1 MEYKRKITRREFMK
15 AGALAGASAALAAC
29 ATPTAE
35 APVVP
40 TEKPPEP
47 TVAPTEVPTKAV
59 AEVPTEV
66 PTATVP
72 PAPTYTDPPMLAS
85 LVAAGKLPPIDERL
99 PESPMVFPVVEM
111 IGKHGGIVRRGFK
124 GVSDRWGPT
133 KMGDRGW
140 VWFDKELITRPRIA
154 ESWTVNDDGSE
165 WTFQFR
171 KGMKWSDGTPFTSAD
186 IKWWYDN
193 VILNK
198 TLYPTVSTIYSTGA
212 DKTPAVLEIP
222 DDFTAKFKFT
232 GANPLF
238 ILRMGREQVPLP
250 GHYLKQWHMDLTEDK
265 DALTKAFTDAGF
277 TSWNEYFLNDRTRYD
292 LNPDLPTLRP
302 FNSKNKLSE
311 ELYVMERNP
320 YFFGVDE
327 AGNQLPYWDGV
338 NHRLYETADVFN
350 LWIVNGE
357 IDFQARGVDAAQ
369 YTLYKENEDNGDYKV
384 FVGVSASH
392 LAIQL
397 NLATPNDKLRTFFNT
412 RDVRIGLS
420 YAIDRAYINELIYN
434 GQATPRQYSP
444 LPMSPQYYPKLSNA
458 YIEYDVAK
466 ANELLDGTVYNK
478 KDAEG
483 FRTYPD
489 GETISFTI
497 EGTDQAGTPPEDAAQ
512 QIIKMWAEVG
522 VKCAYKYFERAVYS
536 EHYTANIIEAASWGG
551 DRTVIPLGPAAIIF
565 RGIQPDR
572 PWAAG
577 YGNWYNDP
585 NAGGAV
591 EPPAD
596 HFIRKIWDIWDN
608 EVARAADP
616 NKQTELFT
624 KILDIWAEE
633 LPMITVLGELPSLC
647 IVKNGVHNF
656 VEGFPNDDTTGD
668 ENVYNTETYF
678 WDEPDKHMG

>member
-1 MEYKRKITRREFMK
+1 MEYKRKITRREFIK
-15 AGALAGASAALAAC
+15 ASALAGASAALAAC

-35 APVVP
+35 SPAVP

-47 TVAPTEVPTKAV
+47 TVAPTEAPTEAV

-85 LVAAGKLPPIDERL
+85 LVAAGKLPPIEERL
-99 PESPMVFPVVEM
+99 PENPMVFPVLEM
-111 IGKHGGIVRRGFK
+111 VGKHGGIVRRGFK

-140 VWFDKELITRPRIA
+140 VWFDKNLINRPRFA
-154 ESWTVNDDGSE
+154 ESWTVNDDGTE
-165 WTFQFR
+165 WVFTLR
-171 KGMKWSDGTPFTSAD
+171 KGVKWSDGTPFTAAD
-186 IKWWYDN
+186 VVWTYENMTK
-193 VILNK
+193 NK
-198 TLYPTVSTIYSTGA
+198 DINPTFCTYCYTGKE
-212 DKTPAVLEIP
+212 KTPMVVEAP
-222 DDFTAKFKFT
+222 DDFTVKITFADP
-232 GANPLF
+232 NPLY
-238 ILRMGREQVPLP
+238 ILRIGRDIMAYPP
-250 GHYLKQWHMDLTEDK
+250 HYMKQWHMDFTDDK
-265 DALTKAFTDAGF
+265 EGLTKAATDAGF
-277 TSWNEYFLNDRTRYD
+277 NSWGEYMLNDRSRFD

-320 YFFGVDE
+320 YFWGVDE

-338 NHRLYETADVFN
+338 NHRLFETLDVFN

-357 IDFQARGVDAAQ
+357 IDFQARHVDSAQ
-369 YTLYKENEDNGDYKV
+369 YTLYKESEASGDYKV
-384 FVGVSASH
+384 SVGMSASH

-397 NLATPNDKLRTFFNT
+397 NLATKNEKLNAFFNN

-420 YAIDRAYINELIYN
+420 FAIDRDYINELIYN
-434 GQATPRQYSP
+434 GLATPRQYSP
-444 LPMSPQYYPKLSNA
+444 LPVSPQYYPKLSDA
-458 YIEYDVAK
+458 YLDYDVAM
-466 ANELLDGTVYNK
+466 ANQLLDQAGYSA

-497 EGTDQAGTPPEDAAQ
+497 EGTDQAGTSGEDAVQ
-512 QIIKMWAEVG
+512 QIIKMWAAVG
-522 VKCAYKYFERAVYS
+522 VKCAYKYFERSLYS
-536 EHYTANIIEAASWGG
+536 EHYLANEIEGASWGG
-551 DRTVIPLGPAAIIF
+551 DRTVLPLAPSAIIF
-565 RGIQPDR
+565 RGTQTDR

-585 NAGGAV
+585 TPREGAV
-591 EPPAD
+591 EPPAG
-596 HFIRKIWDIWDN
+596 HFIWKIWDIWDKISVEAN
-608 EVARAADP
+608 PD
-616 NKQTELFT
+616 KQNELFFQ
-624 KILDIWAEE
+624 ILDIWAEE
-633 LPMITVLGELPSLC
+633 LPMITVLGMLPSLA